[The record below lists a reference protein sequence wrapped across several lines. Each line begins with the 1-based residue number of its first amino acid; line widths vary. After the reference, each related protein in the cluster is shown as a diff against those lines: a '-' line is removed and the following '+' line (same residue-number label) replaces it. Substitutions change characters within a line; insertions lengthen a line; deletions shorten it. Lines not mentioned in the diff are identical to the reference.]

1 MVLKNYYNAGFG
13 DPKVSFLYGPR
24 TKIMTFPLLYK
35 EYTSRNIFCSFSFY
49 VYGPEH
55 QSKIFIELFQSKE
68 RERDRVKIGVYILAI
83 LTVSEMR
90 VWERNELFKEK
101 SRFVELKKVFTI
113 SINVST
119 FCDGFQVYLNKKL
132 LPLLNN

>member
-1 MVLKNYYNAGFG
+1 MDLSIKVKYSLNCFN
-13 DPKVSFLYGPR
+13 PKR
-24 TKIMTFPLLYK
+24 
-35 EYTSRNIFCSFSFY
+35 
-49 VYGPEH
+49 
-55 QSKIFIELFQSKE
+55 E

-132 LPLLNN
+132 LPQLNN